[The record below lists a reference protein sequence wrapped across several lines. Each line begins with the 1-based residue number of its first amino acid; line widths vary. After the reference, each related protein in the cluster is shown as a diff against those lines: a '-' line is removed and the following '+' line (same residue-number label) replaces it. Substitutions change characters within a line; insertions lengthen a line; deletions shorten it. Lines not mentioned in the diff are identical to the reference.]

1 MFPPKKKI
9 SFYYVCSLSRSG
21 GAISCHFFL
30 NPQMTLQKMDMES
43 LHVTLDLPDFGG
55 GDGRYL
61 R

>member
-1 MFPPKKKI
+1 MFVVWVGV
-9 SFYYVCSLSRSG
+9 S
-21 GAISCHFFL
+21 AISCHFFL

-55 GDGRYL
+55 GDGQYL